1 MDHDNPAEMTGES
14 IADRYRLLEPL
25 GRGAMSAV
33 WLAHDDELER
43 QVAVK
48 MLAPS
53 ADRARFEREARAVAA
68 LSHPN
73 ICSLYDYGEADGRP
87 YMVLEYLPNG
97 SLEDRLRDGQ
107 QQPDAETLRI
117 ATGIAAGL
125 AHAHARGL
133 VHRDL
138 KPANVLFDAE
148 ERVKIADFGIARMG
162 TAGTLTEAGTVLG
175 TASYISPEQAGGLP
189 AGPPSDVYSFGVI
202 LYRMLTGTFPF
213 VSGNAMELVRM
224 HRDDPPPAITD
235 VRPDVPAPLASIVTA
250 SLAKDPAARP
260 PDGEAL
266 QRALRHQ
273 DEAATVVAGTAAL
286 PDATA
291 ATQVLRAPPARR
303 RDWPIVPV
311 AAVTALLLVA
321 GGALAI
327 VLTDNGSNGG
337 SQPPASLPLPSVPV
351 APATTAATTTAR
363 TTTTAPPPTTAP
375 STTTAAAPTT
385 APTTTAAPPP
395 TTTAGPTTTA
405 PATTT
410 APTTT
415 APPPTTTGADTT
427 TETTPSTTGQGT
439 TTTALP

>member
-1 MDHDNPAEMTGES
+1 
-14 IADRYRLLEPL
+14 
-25 GRGAMSAV
+25 
-33 WLAHDDELER
+33 
-43 QVAVK
+43 
-48 MLAPS
+48 
-53 ADRARFEREARAVAA
+53 VAA

-97 SLEDRLRDGQ
+97 SLEDRLRDGGRQ
-107 QQPDAETLRI
+107 TDDESLRI
-117 ATGIAAGL
+117 ATEIASGL

-148 ERVKIADFGIARMG
+148 DRVKIADFGIARMG
-162 TAGTLTEAGTVLG
+162 TAEELTEAGTVLG

-224 HRDDPPPAITD
+224 HRDDPPPVVTD
-235 VRPDVPAPLASIVTA
+235 LRPDAPASLASIVTA

-260 PDGEAL
+260 QDGEAL
-266 QRALRHQ
+266 LQALQQ
-273 DEAATVVAGTAAL
+273 DEGATIVAVPAAL
-286 PDATA
+286 PETA
-291 ATQVLRAPPARR
+291 ATQVLRPAAARH

-311 AAVTALLLVA
+311 AAVAALLLVA

-327 VLTDNGSNGG
+327 VLTNSGSNGG
-337 SQPPASLPLPSVPV
+337 SQPPASLTLPNVPV
-351 APATTAATTTAR
+351 APPTTAATTTAQ
-363 TTTTAPPPTTAP
+363 TTTAPPPTT
-375 STTTAAAPTT
+375 TT
-385 APTTTAAPPP
+385 APTTTTPPTTTAPATTAPPPP
-395 TTTAGPTTTA
+395 TTTAPTTTT
-405 PATTT
+405 PPTTT

-415 APPPTTTGADTT
+415 APPPTTTGSATT
-427 TETTPSTTGQGT
+427 TETTPVTTGQGT